1 MKLDGVYLGQ
11 VHRDEWC
18 LFWLL
23 PCDVLYGCMDLMFGC
38 HFSVENK
45 LKHHSFPFLPS
56 RIPVILKDDHSRLQ
70 VLSLSS
76 TSHLSPVHRKVNDMV
91 VRCDLDDYKGPR
103 RLPKDSVGNAGLWFI
118 WDEANFTGFS
128 KISPSSSHPHL
139 YQRISADF
147 N

>member
-1 MKLDGVYLGQ
+1 
-11 VHRDEWC
+11 
-18 LFWLL
+18 
-23 PCDVLYGCMDLMFGC
+23 MF
-38 HFSVENK
+38 HK
-45 LKHHSFPFLPS
+45 PSFPFLPS